1 MTVIVLTLTDCP
13 PSLRGEI
20 TRWLLEI
27 DTGVYVG
34 RVSARVRDQI
44 WQRVVNE
51 SSKGRAIMVFSSGE
65 GEQRL
70 DFRTH
75 HSDWEPIDFDG
86 LKLML
91 RPSSSWLSRRNSPH
105 DMALKE
111 GFSKAAKIRAA
122 KRMSRKGRIH
132 HALDRYII
140 LDVETTGL
148 SPDQHDIIEI
158 GAVKVSNQQVESTFQ
173 ALVKIEGKIPQ
184 QVVQLTGISD
194 DLLQSEGRP
203 IHEALQEFLVYIDD
217 WPIVAHNGD
226 FDYSFIR
233 AACIKLG
240 FPPINN
246 KRIDT
251 MSLARRY
258 LVEVPNYK
266 LETLVEYLNIPVTGL
281 HRSLNDCFATMQLYQ
296 QLNKIQ
302 ENGL

>member
-1 MTVIVLTLTDCP
+1 MIVLTLTECP
-13 PSLRGEI
+13 PSLRGEL

-34 RVSARVRDQI
+34 SVSARVRDQI

-51 SSKGRAIMVFSSGE
+51 ANKGRAIMVFSSGE

-75 HSDWEPIDFDG
+75 HSDWEPIDYDG

-91 RPSSSWLSRRNSPH
+91 RPSSSWRSRQKSTH
-105 DMALKE
+105 DPVLKE
-111 GFSKAAKIRAA
+111 GFSKAAKIRTA
-122 KRMSRKGRIH
+122 KRMLRKSRFH
-132 HALDRYII
+132 QVLEHYVV

-148 SPDQHDIIEI
+148 SPDQHGIIEI
-158 GAVKVSNQQVESTFQ
+158 GAVKVNAQQVESTFQ
-173 ALVKIEGKIPQ
+173 ALVKIEGEIPK
-184 QVVQLTGISD
+184 QVVRLTGISD
-194 DLLQSEGRP
+194 ELLQSEGRP
-203 IHEALQEFLVYIDD
+203 LHDVLQEFLDYVDD
-217 WPIVAHNGD
+217 LPIVAHNGD

-233 AACIKLG
+233 AACIQLG
-240 FPPINN
+240 LPPLAN

-251 MSLARRY
+251 ISLAKRY
-258 LVEVPNYK
+258 LEEVPNYK
-266 LETLVEYLNIPVTGL
+266 LETLVEFLKIPVAGL

-302 ENGL
+302 ESSL